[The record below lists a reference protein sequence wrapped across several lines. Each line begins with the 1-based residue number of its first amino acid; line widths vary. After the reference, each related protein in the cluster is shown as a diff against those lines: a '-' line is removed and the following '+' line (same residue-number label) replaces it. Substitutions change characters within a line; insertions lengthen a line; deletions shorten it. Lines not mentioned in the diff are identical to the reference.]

1 LKPQLICF
9 LLLVCAPGCTNHRLR
24 ASIVNQASTLTEL
37 QYQQVLGNLA
47 MMSLDPWALPAHSTL
62 RDGSAQIQDVGQAAI
77 GLWLTRNHATFPA
90 FLGSRTVVEQWTVIP
105 VTDDIELKLMRV
117 AYRRALGYVG
127 EGSELDKELAND
139 LAHEL
144 CKQISQ
150 ADDIDIRSDP
160 VINSKAIGILLDQY
174 AAKHPLPTTPDG
186 PPVLNSYQEKIRYMF
201 KNFSK
206 YRDLVALINELADA
220 LSYSR
225 INSSDLDIISDEDLT
240 NEDEEK
246 GIFIRSRF
254 LETDSVKAL
263 KDGKVPPQIVPEMAT
278 AVTREARRQVK
289 EYYKDIREIKGGWFS
304 VGRKKDVPRD
314 ACYVGCYRDRYVWVT
329 PEGTRDL
336 ADFTIKILDLSTAIK
351 DQTFLTVPGGPRFT
365 PSTGGR

>member
-1 LKPQLICF
+1 
-9 LLLVCAPGCTNHRLR
+9 
-24 ASIVNQASTLTEL
+24 
-37 QYQQVLGNLA
+37 
-47 MMSLDPWALPAHSTL
+47 
-62 RDGSAQIQDVGQAAI
+62 
-77 GLWLTRNHATFPA
+77 
-90 FLGSRTVVEQWTVIP
+90 
-105 VTDDIELKLMRV
+105 MRV

-139 LAHEL
+139 FAHEL

-186 PPVLNSYQEKIRYMF
+186 PPVVNSYGEKIRYMF

-225 INSSDLDIISDEDLT
+225 INSSDLDIISDEDLK
-240 NEDEEK
+240 NEDKEK

-254 LETDSVKAL
+254 METDSVKAL

-314 ACYVGCYRDRYVWVT
+314 ACYVGCYRDLYAWVI
-329 PEGTRDL
+329 PDGTRDL
-336 ADFTIKILDLSTAIK
+336 ADFTLKILDLSTAIK